1 MAIDTNI
8 KTFDECLALRVEG
21 KATHLMLGNGF
32 SMDIFPE
39 IFNYRTLAEN
49 ITSERIRNLFAQID
63 TNDFEFVM
71 RRLFEADEII
81 EHYPD
86 TDGLSESLNSD
97 LESLKNTLIQVI
109 TDCHPSRPSEISE
122 AQYESCH
129 AFFSNFDGKKYT
141 FNYDLLLYWVY
152 MHFLEDDERKLPFD
166 DGFRYGD
173 IEQDLSVFWE
183 IGRERSQSIYYV
195 HGAMHIFSDGA
206 AIEKLSYNN
215 IGVPLSEQVREA
227 VGNNKF
233 PVFIS
238 EGTTEHKL
246 TRIKKNAY
254 LARAFSS
261 LKSIGGNLFIFGH
274 SIRDEDDHIFDYFN
288 ENNSGVKKVFISLFG
303 DVNSA
308 ANQAII
314 QKVTGWS
321 VRFTRKD
328 FYFYDSATA
337 MVWSRP

>member
-1 MAIDTNI
+1 MAIFNEV

-21 KATHLMLGNGF
+21 KATHLMLGNGL
-32 SMDIFPE
+32 SMDIFPN

-49 ITSERIRNLFAQID
+49 ISSEHIKNLFAKID

-86 TDGLSESLNSD
+86 TEDLSESLNLD

-109 TDCHPSRPSEISE
+109 TDCHPSLPSEISE
-122 AQYESCH
+122 AQYESCRT
-129 AFFSNFDGKKYT
+129 FLSNFDGKKYT

-152 MHFLEDDERKLPFD
+152 MHFLEDREKKLHFD

-173 IEQDLSVFWE
+173 IEEDLSVFWE
-183 IGRERSQSIYYV
+183 IGRERNQSIYYV
-195 HGAMHIFSDGA
+195 HGAMHVFSDGA

-215 IGVPLSEQVREA
+215 KGVPLSEQVREA
-227 VGNNKF
+227 VGKNKF

-238 EGTTEHKL
+238 EGTTDHKL
-246 TRIKKNAY
+246 TRIKQNAY

-288 ENNSGVKKVFISLFG
+288 ENNTGVKRVFISLFG
-303 DVNSA
+303 DPTSA
-308 ANQAII
+308 ENKKTI

-321 VRFTRKD
+321 ETFTRKD

-337 MVWSRP
+337 VVWARL

>member
-8 KTFDECLALRVEG
+8 KQFSECLDLCTTG
-21 KATHLMLGNGF
+21 KKHLMLGNGF
-32 SMDIFPE
+32 SIDIFPQ

-49 ITSERIRNLFAQID
+49 VTSDEIRTLFNELD

-81 EHYPD
+81 KHYPE
-86 TDGLSESLNSD
+86 TDDLSTTLNSD
-97 LESLKNTLIQVI
+97 LESLKATLIQVI
-109 TDCHPSRPSEISE
+109 TDCHPALPSEITE
-122 AQYESCH
+122 EQYESCRIFL
-129 AFFSNFDGKKYT
+129 ANFDGKKYT

-152 MHFLEDDERKLPFD
+152 MHFIEDVEKRLEFD

-173 IEQDLSVFWE
+173 IEVDLSVFWE
-183 IGRERSQSIYYV
+183 IGRERQQSIYYL

-206 AIEKLSYNN
+206 DIEKLSYNN
-215 IGVPLSEQVREA
+215 VGVRLSEQVRSA
-227 VGNNKF
+227 VGSNKF

-274 SIRDEDDHIFDYFN
+274 SIRDEDDHIFNYFN
-288 ENNSGVKKVFISLFG
+288 DKNSGVKKVFISLFG
-303 DVNSA
+303 DPESE

-314 QKVTGWS
+314 EKVTRWS
-321 VRFTRKD
+321 EDATRKD
-328 FYFYDSATA
+328 FYFFDSSSAN
-337 MVWSRP
+337 VWSNN